1 MANVNCLRCRFRHED
16 NGNCT
21 AVGGFCTAVAA
32 AHCPLLREYLDTGM
46 TPEEVLPKD
55 KADEIALKLMC
66 LADLESL
73 CSYTRL
79 RELAEADK
87 NGRVVVIP
95 RWKNEEERLERRRL
109 MRIMADGA
117 IDRLMKNPLKEE
129 NDPDI
134 AELRVV
140 NTDRLLE
147 LAKAD
152 EDGRLFLLPMEP
164 GRSML
169 CQEYFERPWVM
180 KNVTLCVQY
189 KSSAGIIF
197 YMGYDV
203 FRGLVERGRITPLS
217 QEGEEMLEGKR
228 MFDINEVPYAEW
240 LEKSLQAI
248 VPLKPVCLCF
258 AATMPDGEVYTG
270 YYNADATDKAVIAH
284 NIQADITM
292 DIIRTNAAII
302 KDMIEHCEED
312 E

>member
-21 AVGGFCTAVAA
+21 AVGGFCTAVTA

-79 RELAEADK
+79 RELAEADE
-87 NGRVVVIP
+87 NGRVVVLP
-95 RWKNEEERLERRRL
+95 RWKNEEERLERQRL

-117 IDRLMKNPLKEE
+117 IDRLMKNPLKEK
-129 NDPDI
+129 NGPDI

-152 EDGRLFLLPMEP
+152 EDGRIFLLPMEP

-189 KSSAGIIF
+189 QSSAGIIF

-217 QEGEEMLEGKR
+217 QEGEEMLEGKA
-228 MFDINEVPYAEW
+228 NV
-240 LEKSLQAI
+240 
-248 VPLKPVCLCF
+248 
-258 AATMPDGEVYTG
+258 
-270 YYNADATDKAVIAH
+270 
-284 NIQADITM
+284 
-292 DIIRTNAAII
+292 
-302 KDMIEHCEED
+302 
-312 E
+312 